1 MPGSRDTICGS
12 ISQNRFA
19 AEVCFPASSSS
30 SLYRHFRNIKY
41 ARRPP
46 LQMQCYWFGVNPQS
60 RSNMIWYQQWLNE
73 TSPSKNGRRGERLS
87 GFSLF
92 TGSLIFVHRPLV
104 KDSVGLSSY
113 VLRQLRLILHSIWV
127 NSITLATWLS
137 SSLLKKKKAL
147 RVLKLQRWTRH

>member
-1 MPGSRDTICGS
+1 MPGSRDQS
-12 ISQNRFA
+12 KQ
-19 AEVCFPASSSS
+19 VCCWGVLPCLSSS

-87 GFSLF
+87 GFPFGMTPCLQVAWYLSIALW
-92 TGSLIFVHRPLV
+92 LRIQLV
-104 KDSVGLSSY
+104 SHLTSWDSWGWFY
-113 VLRQLRLILHSIWV
+113 
-127 NSITLATWLS
+127 ITLATWLS